1 MESQITITPIVGNKI
16 LDKLSAKQFNESYCY
31 YGANNYGQAPIT
43 WNHTPKP
50 VLLSKGLV

>member
-1 MESQITITPIVGNKI
+1 MESKITITPIVGNEI
-16 LDKLSAKQFNESYCY
+16 LDKVSAKQFNESYCY